1 MIDTMFVGLSGLR
14 TFQKGLSNIG
24 NNVANLNTPG
34 FKRTSLQFTDMM
46 YQYDAQGG
54 QGGQHGEGVKI
65 GVSSTDFS
73 AGELQSSTNPL
84 DVAVDG
90 GGFFVSKNGEQIN
103 YSRVGQ
109 FELNADGALIS
120 RQDKSRIQMFDP
132 ANGLSDFSVGTLRSQ
147 MAKPTATIKFADNLS
162 TGATNSSA
170 ETTVYDKDGAQRQ
183 LKISFTSNA
192 STTPRSWKVEVQ
204 DKVSQSAV
212 GSGEIR
218 FDPDGSPSFAYNQLT
233 MKLKSATGGESDLK
247 LFFGQPGSISDTTSL
262 SGGTSSTIRVASQ
275 DGYGAGALTKL
286 TFDGEGKG
294 QISYSNG
301 QTAVA
306 GRLALAWFS
315 QPDHQLERAGSGY
328 YRALAG
334 QSPEY
339 GVAGG
344 GVFGK
349 VAGGKLELSNVE
361 LSSEF
366 SDMMITQRGYQAAS
380 QLISAANEM
389 MQQALQMKGSR

>member
-46 YQYDAQGG
+46 YQYDTQGG
-54 QGGQHGEGVKI
+54 NGGQHGVGVKI
-65 GVSSTDFS
+65 GSTVTDFS
-73 AGELQSSTNPL
+73 AGELQSSSNPL
-84 DVAVDG
+84 DVSVDG
-90 GGFFVSKNGEQIN
+90 AGFLVAKRGNQIN

-109 FELNADGALIS
+109 FELDLDGALVS
-120 RQDKSRIQMFDP
+120 RQDKARIQMLAADQK
-132 ANGLSDFSVGTLRSQ
+132 LQDFSVGALRSQ
-147 MAKPTATIKFADNLS
+147 AAKATSTIKFADNLS

-170 ETTVYDKDGAQRQ
+170 ETTVFDKDGVARQ
-183 LKISFTSNA
+183 LKVSFTSMGA
-192 STTPRSWKVEVQ
+192 TSPRSWKVEVQ
-204 DKVSQSAV
+204 DRVSLGTL

-218 FDPDGSPSFAYNQLT
+218 FDPDGSPSFGYNQMSVRLRT
-233 MKLKSATGGESDLK
+233 SNGVESSLQ
-247 LFFGQPGSISDTTSL
+247 LFFGEPGSISDTTSL

-275 DGYGAGALTKL
+275 DGYAAGSLTKL
-286 TFDGEGKG
+286 TFDQDGRA

-301 QTAVA
+301 QTAEA
-306 GRLALAWFS
+306 GKLALAWFP
-315 QPDHQLERAGSGY
+315 QPDQQLERIGSGY
-328 YRALAG
+328 YRARSEQAV
-334 QSPEY
+334 EY
-339 GVAGG
+339 GAPGS

-349 VAGGKLELSNVE
+349 VAAGRVELSNVE
-361 LSSEF
+361 LSAEF

-389 MQQALQMKGSR
+389 MQQALQMKSGR

>member
-46 YQYDAQGG
+46 YQYDMQGG
-54 QGGQHGEGVKI
+54 NGGQHGVGVKI
-65 GVSSTDFS
+65 GSTVTDFS
-73 AGELQSSTNPL
+73 SGELQSSANPL
-84 DVAVDG
+84 DVSVDG
-90 GGFFVSKNGEQIN
+90 AGFLVSKNGNQIH

-109 FELNADGALIS
+109 FELDLDGALIS
-120 RQDKSRIQMFDP
+120 RQDKSRIQMLGP
-132 ANGLSDFSVGTLRSQ
+132 NKTLQDFSLGALRSQ
-147 MAKPTATIKFADNLS
+147 AAKTTTTIKFADNLS
-162 TGATNSSA
+162 TGATNSSV
-170 ETTVYDKDGAQRQ
+170 ETTVFDKDGVARQ
-183 LKISFTSNA
+183 LKISFTSTGSA
-192 STTPRSWKVEVQ
+192 TPRSWKVEVQ
-204 DKVSQSAV
+204 DKVSLSTL

-218 FDPDGSPSFAYNQLT
+218 FDPDGSPSFGYNQMSIRLST
-233 MKLKSATGGESDLK
+233 PSSGGSVVK
-247 LFFGQPGSISDTTSL
+247 LFFGEPGSISDTTSL

-275 DGYGAGALTKL
+275 DGYASGALTRL
-286 TFDGEGKG
+286 TFDQDGKA

-301 QTAVA
+301 QTTTA
-306 GRLALAWFS
+306 GRLALAWFA
-315 QPDHQLERAGSGY
+315 QPDQQLERIGSGY
-328 YRALAG
+328 YRAHPG
-334 QSPEY
+334 QAAEY
-339 GVAGG
+339 GAAGS

-349 VAGGKLELSNVE
+349 VAAGKVELSNVE

-389 MQQALQMKGSR
+389 MQQALQMKGGR